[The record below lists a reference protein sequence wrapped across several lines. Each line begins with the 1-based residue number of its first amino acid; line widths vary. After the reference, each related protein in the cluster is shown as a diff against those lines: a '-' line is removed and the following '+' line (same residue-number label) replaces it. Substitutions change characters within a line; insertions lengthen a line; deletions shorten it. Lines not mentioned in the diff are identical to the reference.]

1 MTVEYAQQYGGQ
13 NVVAVRDAHASDPG
27 YEKDGDCVVATLAD
41 GSVVTVKKSQLTTAA
56 PAGQGSQGAKA
67 YTGKKE

>member
-1 MTVEYAQQYGGQ
+1 
-13 NVVAVRDAHASDPG
+13 VRDASTTDPG
-27 YEKDGDCVVATLAD
+27 YEKDGDMVVATLAD
-41 GSVVTVKKSQLTTAA
+41 GTTVTIKKSQMTTAA